1 MRRKIIAAILAVGMS
16 ISCFAGAAF
25 ASENEEASNAADLM
39 AEYEITSEDVEFVA
53 NIFKQINEGNDP
65 GLTETD
71 YYDMELKLAKLGA
84 DMGNGELA
92 LWVGE
97 IYQGGHVDGVSENEA
112 IEIAF
117 DWWER
122 AVELGQPRGW
132 TNIGLIYAHRTVPGG
147 GDNFG
152 DIELD
157 QDTALEYLKKADDA
171 GDTKAPRY
179 IAFTYE
185 DAEDYENALAYYLK
199 AAELGDTTANYYVGK
214 YYYEGLGTDVDYEA
228 ALEYLTAAASSEK
241 NVPGVSDARYLLGV
255 MYENGDGV
263 DADLDTAVEWY
274 EGAAEFGSEDAETA
288 LARLS

>member
-1 MRRKIIAAILAVGMS
+1 MKKKLLAVTLATAMS
-16 ISCFAGAAF
+16 VSCFSG
-25 ASENEEASNAADLM
+25 SVLASNTEDVM
-39 AEYEITSEDVEFVA
+39 EEYGITSEDVQFVA

-65 GLTETD
+65 GLSETD
-71 YYDMELKLAKLGA
+71 YYETELKFAKLGA

-97 IYQGGHVDGVSENEA
+97 IYQGGHVADVDENES
-112 IEIAF
+112 IEKAF
-117 DWWER
+117 EWWEH
-122 AVELGQPRGW
+122 AAELGQPRGW

-157 QDTALEYLKKADDA
+157 KDTALAYLKKADDA

-185 DAEDYENALAYYLK
+185 DAEDYENALAYYTK
-199 AAELGDTTANYYVGK
+199 AAELNDTTAKYYAGK
-214 YYYEGLGTDVDYEA
+214 YYYEGLGTEVNYES
-228 ALEYLTAAASSEK
+228 ALELLTGAASSTK
-241 NVPGVSDARYLLGV
+241 NVPGVKDAQYLLGV

-263 DADLDTAVEWY
+263 EVDLDTAIQWY
-274 EGAAEFGSEDAETA
+274 QAAADFGSEDARAA
-288 LARLS
+288 LERLAK

>member
-1 MRRKIIAAILAVGMS
+1 MKKKLMALTMAAAMS
-16 ISCFAGAAF
+16 VSCFSSVAL
-25 ASENEEASNAADLM
+25 ASDVEDVM
-39 AEYEITSEDVEFVA
+39 AEYGITSEDIQFIA

-71 YYDMELKLAKLGA
+71 YYDIEMKLAQLGA

-97 IYQGGHVDGVSENEA
+97 IYQGGHVEDVTETES
-112 IEIAF
+112 IEKAF
-117 DWWER
+117 EWWEH
-122 AVELGQPRGW
+122 AAELGQPRGW

-157 QDTALEYLKKADDA
+157 SDTAIEYLKKADDL

-185 DAEDYENALAYYLK
+185 EVEDYESALAYYMK
-199 AAELGDTTANYYVGK
+199 AADLGDTTAKYYAGK
-214 YYYEGLGTDVDYEA
+214 YYHDGLGTEVDYEK
-228 ALEYLTAAASSEK
+228 ALELLTGAGSSAK
-241 NVPGVSDARYLLGV
+241 NVPGVKDAQYLLGV
-255 MYENGDGV
+255 MYENGEGV
-263 DADLDTAVEWY
+263 EANLDTAKEWY
-274 EGAAEFGSEDAETA
+274 QAASDFGSEDAAAA
-288 LARLS
+288 LERLAK